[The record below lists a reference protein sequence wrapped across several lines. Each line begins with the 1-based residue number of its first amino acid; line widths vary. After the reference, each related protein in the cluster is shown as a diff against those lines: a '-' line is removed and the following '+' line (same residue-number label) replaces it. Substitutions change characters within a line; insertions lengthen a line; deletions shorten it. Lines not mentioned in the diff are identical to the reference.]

1 VSESTLHSTADA
13 AHEANVDTDHDIA
26 HSGGDLLYVK
36 IALLLG
42 ALTGIEVMT
51 YFFDFGSAAVGVLL
65 GLMVVKF
72 AIVGLYFMHLKFD
85 NKLFTQMFVAG
96 VAFAVVV
103 YCAMLATFHFW

>member
-1 VSESTLHSTADA
+1 VSDSILETPVED
-13 AHEANVDTDHDIA
+13 EHDIA

-42 ALTGIEVMT
+42 ALTGIEVLT
-51 YFFDFGSAAVGVLL
+51 YFLDFGSAAVGVLL
-65 GLMVVKF
+65 GLMTIKF

-96 VAFAVVV
+96 ILFAVVV